1 MKFHQLF
8 VTGVLAVGLAG
19 CSQAISSDGLDD
31 VGATIDTAQP
41 ATVQPATVQPLAQNP
56 ALHRVPAEIPVRAG
70 VLPPATSD
78 HLQGETG
85 TDYHAGSAPYH
96 ASDNLLRTAQSHFR
110 EGRFGL
116 AEQKFRK
123 AVEVSPRDAEAWVGL
138 AASYDRLRRFDLAD
152 RAYDQAIKLIGRN
165 TMMLN
170 NLGYSQLLRGDLRKA
185 RQHFLA
191 AYEREPDNP
200 IVRNNLELLN
210 ESAKRIIREKA

>member
-1 MKFHQLF
+1 MKFTQLF

-19 CSQAISSDGLDD
+19 CSQAMSSAGLDD
-31 VGATIDTAQP
+31 VGATLDTSHPEPARQP
-41 ATVQPATVQPLAQNP
+41 VSEKFL
-56 ALHRVPAEIPVRAG
+56 
-70 VLPPATSD
+70 PATSD

-85 TDYHAGSAPYH
+85 TPHHAGMAPFH
-96 ASDNLLRTAQSHFR
+96 ASDNLLQSAQADFR

-116 AEQKFRK
+116 AEQNFRK

-152 RAYDQAIKLIGRN
+152 RAYSQAVKLIGRN
-165 TMMLN
+165 TIMLN
-170 NLGYSQLLRGDLRKA
+170 NMGYSQLLRGDLNKA

-200 IVRNNLELLN
+200 IIRNNLELLN
-210 ESAKRIIREKA
+210 QSGKRIVREEA